1 MMAPRRQTLLLL
13 AALVLLLV
21 PLVLVPR
28 AAAATTTYYV
38 DTITDA
44 VTTCANPLT
53 FDSDCSLRR
62 AIELANG
69 DMGPS
74 VIKIWAGIAN
84 QVITLADPNIGL
96 PELNDPA
103 GGTTIDAAVSG
114 VPGIAINGSN
124 STVSGLMI
132 SGAANVINGISVYG
146 FDCSN
151 QGGGAVVIS
160 GSNNTLSNSY
170 IGLTLNGAAP
180 ATPTCN
186 GVVLRGGAVGNLL
199 KDNTISGNK
208 WDGVLIQDASDN
220 RLIGNRIGLAPIGTT
235 IIPNLQNGIEV
246 GTLITLTT
254 QTLRN
259 EIGGSSTTINGQ
271 NVISG
276 NGTGIRILGSNTLTT
291 TVLSNYIG
299 TDNMGS
305 VDLGNGGD
313 GVFIS
318 GGASGTILQGSN
330 SQLLLISGNAGYGVR
345 VTGAGVKN
353 TTITSAYVGVNGIG
367 GDVVGPS
374 YLTATIRNDL
384 GGIRVDSGPTN
395 TSIVGGVERTI
406 IAGNGGRGIS
416 IEGAATTTTRVEGAL
431 IGLVPISGAGTPSA
445 SLPNVGG
452 GVVVEDARSTSVLS
466 NTISGNS
473 LVGLRVSR
481 ALTTTV
487 SGNLVGVNLAGT
499 GSLPNV
505 GSGIELFD
513 AGNTT
518 LATNIISGNQ
528 AGVVLSNTLTTTV
541 FSNTVTGNTL
551 NGVLLH
557 GATGSSVLSNTITA
571 NQAGGLLLETA
582 VPTATTGTSI
592 YTNTISGN
600 PQFGL
605 RLSGALTTTLR
616 SNYVGLNLARTGTL
630 PNLGNGIEVFDSRNT
645 NATNSFVAGNS
656 GAGIVISGTGTVST
670 TFNNTIAGLALVYD
684 GLTSSFTLTATNTG
698 PAVWI
703 TGGARQTTLSAGALG
718 GGATPTTPGPPGV
731 RIENTSAVTV
741 SSSIRIGW
749 VPNGSASASPV
760 ARPFSTGISVTGM
773 VSNVVIDSSLLSYNQ
788 GPGIALTG
796 VVSNVQILANTLNYN
811 QGPGISLP
819 DSVSNVNIL
828 TNTLRFNRDAAIAV
842 TGNAQR
848 VRMLSNALS
857 GNGAGISLAR
867 SSVLT
872 TRPATSDTS
881 TASLTNP
888 NHDIDPPP
896 VDVTTFTDPLRLHV
910 TDAGAIDG
918 YVITSTVRTELG
930 VSPVSACISC
940 TVQIFRPGPV
950 ADATPNQGFETLL
963 TYPVNGNAVDAT
975 PAFSVTDS
983 GRFTRQIF
991 GGLGTI
997 GSQLLLIATDGF
1009 GNSSEYS
1016 VFTHTTG
1023 ISLTNLT
1030 GPTSHAPGDVVTYT
1044 LRLTNMGSL
1053 DVTGLRLQTQDT
1065 LKDWGVSTNPVTNT
1079 LFTLPTPL
1087 EANTSRLLTVTL
1099 TLPKGSNPSVQAG
1112 LTDVTRVSVV
1122 KDGSTLAQTVNLE
1135 TTVLPRPVLVVS
1147 PTVSL
1152 GAAKPSE
1159 TVPHTHVIRND
1170 GNVAV
1175 TVGITGTSVSAVGA
1189 TGLWA
1194 TAISSAALTLGPG
1207 SEARVG
1213 VNVTVPSGAQ
1223 VLKPDGNPVQA
1234 ITYLTATVL
1243 PTADF
1248 GAVTLPFSDTT
1259 RVTLSPAALYTNN
1272 NQVEDGAASK
1282 TTIFIHT
1289 IENRSN
1295 NMARFCFVWS
1305 ATPGNSTVSFQ
1316 SLNQDI
1322 PLDTNGCF
1330 TLDTVTEIAAK
1341 RYNSLQFQ
1349 ASVLVDRRSLPGTTE
1364 IITLAVREQTT
1375 QITIGP
1381 GVTDRVNVIYGTVMP
1396 RLYLPLVQR

>member
-1 MMAPRRQTLLLL
+1 MAPRRQTLLLL

-28 AAAATTTYYV
+28 AAAATTYYLV
-38 DTITDA
+38 DTNTDA
-44 VTTCANPLT
+44 ATTCATPT
-53 FDSDCSLRR
+53 SPDSDCSLRR

-69 DMGPS
+69 DMSPS
-74 VIKIWAGIAN
+74 VINFWTGISG
-84 QVITLADPNIGL
+84 QVITIADPNIGL
-96 PELNDPA
+96 PALNDPA
-103 GGTTIDAAVSG
+103 GGTTINGATDLGST
-114 VPGIAINGSN
+114 PNIEINGNN
-124 STVSGLMI
+124 S
-132 SGAANVINGISVYG
+132 AASVLRITSAGNVINRVSVYG
-146 FDCSN
+146 FSACIN
-151 QGGGAVVIS
+151 QVGGAVLID
-160 GSNNTLSNSY
+160 GGRNNILSNSY
-170 IGLTLNGAAP
+170 IGLTLAGAVP
-180 ATPTCN
+180 AAPTCN
-186 GVVLRGGAVGNLL
+186 GVVLRGGATSNLL
-199 KDNTISGNK
+199 SGNTISGNLA
-208 WDGVLIQDASDN
+208 DGVLIQDASDN
-220 RLIGNRIGLAPIGTT
+220 RLIGNRIGLAPTGTT
-235 IIPNLQNGIEV
+235 LIPNQQNGVEV
-246 GTLITLTT
+246 GTQSILPN

-259 EIGGSSTTINGQ
+259 VIGSSITSEQ
-271 NVISG
+271 NIISG
-276 NGTGIRILGSNTLTT
+276 NGPASSGGAFAGIRIFGINTLTT

-299 TDNMGS
+299 TDGIGS
-305 VDLGNGGD
+305 IDLGNNGN
-313 GVFIS
+313 GVLIS
-318 GGASGTILQGSN
+318 DGASGTSLQGAN
-330 SQLLLISGNAGYGVR
+330 FLPLLISGNAGYGVR

-718 GGATPTTPGPPGV
+718 GGATPATPGPPGV
-731 RIENTSAVTV
+731 RIENTSTVTV

-1053 DVTGLRLQTQDT
+1053 DVTGLRLQTQD
-1065 LKDWGVSTNPVTNT
+1065 
-1079 LFTLPTPL
+1079 
-1087 EANTSRLLTVTL
+1087 
-1099 TLPKGSNPSVQAG
+1099 
-1112 LTDVTRVSVV
+1112 
-1122 KDGSTLAQTVNLE
+1122 
-1135 TTVLPRPVLVVS
+1135 
-1147 PTVSL
+1147 
-1152 GAAKPSE
+1152 
-1159 TVPHTHVIRND
+1159 
-1170 GNVAV
+1170 
-1175 TVGITGTSVSAVGA
+1175 
-1189 TGLWA
+1189 
-1194 TAISSAALTLGPG
+1194 
-1207 SEARVG
+1207 
-1213 VNVTVPSGAQ
+1213 
-1223 VLKPDGNPVQA
+1223 
-1234 ITYLTATVL
+1234 
-1243 PTADF
+1243 
-1248 GAVTLPFSDTT
+1248 
-1259 RVTLSPAALYTNN
+1259 
-1272 NQVEDGAASK
+1272 
-1282 TTIFIHT
+1282 
-1289 IENRSN
+1289 
-1295 NMARFCFVWS
+1295 
-1305 ATPGNSTVSFQ
+1305 
-1316 SLNQDI
+1316 
-1322 PLDTNGCF
+1322 
-1330 TLDTVTEIAAK
+1330 
-1341 RYNSLQFQ
+1341 
-1349 ASVLVDRRSLPGTTE
+1349 
-1364 IITLAVREQTT
+1364 
-1375 QITIGP
+1375 
-1381 GVTDRVNVIYGTVMP
+1381 
-1396 RLYLPLVQR
+1396 